1 MYIRV
6 KSTPNSPRKSVQIVE
21 GKRDAVTGKVKQKI
35 VRHVGIAMDA
45 SEEQKLKDL
54 GREII
59 SKLEVERAVE
69 TSQDSLFPIELGDIV
84 PVAKR
89 GRPAKKRL
97 SEMLPPD
104 QVSLMDVVEEKRII
118 EGIHEIGGHVFDD
131 MYGQLCGTKQ
141 LSTSQYSRLRDVVL
155 ARLANP
161 CSKHKTQ
168 EDLLRH
174 FDRPHNLDALYRM
187 MDKVHEHIDLVKQ
200 LTFSKTQGLF
210 PNGVDVLL
218 FDVTT
223 LYFESVTTDD
233 LRAYGYSKD
242 HRFNTTQVVLAL
254 ATNQEGLPVG
264 YELFPGNKA
273 EVGTLVKAVDH
284 WRTLFA
290 IKDVCFV
297 GDRAMMSKENMA
309 LLESRGYHYVIAAKL
324 KGLPKKLQQQILD
337 QDYYCPRLLDQS
349 LAWVGE
355 FAYQGQRLVVSYKQR
370 RAEKDV
376 KDRKRILDKLEKQL
390 GQQGSTSKK
399 LITNAGVKQYT
410 RVEHSK
416 AYLDQDKIDR
426 AKAWD
431 GLHGVITNIT
441 DEDPTKLIARYA
453 RLWRIEESF
462 RINKHTLKMRPIF
475 HFKPERIQAH
485 IAICY
490 MAFSVLRHMEYQ
502 ISLTQKLSVTRII
515 ETLMDVQASIYI
527 HKRTR
532 DRYRVPSA
540 FSLEANKIY
549 KAFNIQRTT
558 DAEPYLK

>member
-21 GKRDAVTGKVKQKI
+21 GKRDATTGKVKQKI

-69 TSQDSLFPIELGDIV
+69 ASQDSLFPIESTNIA

-97 SEMLPPD
+97 SEVLPPD

-118 EGIHEIGGHVFDD
+118 EGIHEIGGCVFDD
-131 MYGQLCGTKQ
+131 MYSQLCGTKK
-141 LSTSQYSRLRDVVL
+141 LSTSQYGRLRDVVL

-168 EDLLRH
+168 DDLLRR
-174 FDRPHNLDALYRM
+174 FDRSHNLDALYRM
-187 MDKVHEHIDLVKQ
+187 MDKVHGHIDLVKQ

-297 GDRAMMSKENMA
+297 GDRAMMSKENMV

-324 KGLPKKLQQQILD
+324 KGLPKALQQQILD
-337 QDYYCPRLLDQS
+337 QDHYHPTLLDQS
-349 LAWVGE
+349 LAWIGE

-370 RAEKDV
+370 RAEKDA
-376 KDRKRILDKLEKQL
+376 KDRQRILDKLEKQL
-390 GQQGSTSKK
+390 GQQGSSKK

-410 RVEHSK
+410 RVEQSK
-416 AYLDQDKIDR
+416 AFIDQDKIAR

-431 GLHGVITNIT
+431 GLHGMITNIT
-441 DEDPTKLIARYA
+441 DEAPSKLIARYA
-453 RLWRIEESF
+453 RLWKIEESF

-502 ISLTQKLSVTRII
+502 VSLTQKLSVNRII
-515 ETLMDVQASIYI
+515 QTLMSVQASIYR

-549 KAFNIQRTT
+549 RAFNIQRST